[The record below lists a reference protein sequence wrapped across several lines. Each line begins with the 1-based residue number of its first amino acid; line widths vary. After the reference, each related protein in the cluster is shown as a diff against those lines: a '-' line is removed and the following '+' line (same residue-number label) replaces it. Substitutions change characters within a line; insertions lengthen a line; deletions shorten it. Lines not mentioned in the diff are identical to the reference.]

1 MHCIP
6 KTNKVTDML
15 EVEKQYKLG
24 LQGCD
29 CMQNIPYPS
38 QTAKPEKFASSQNLL
53 KYVFIIC
60 LTTLPAAQAI

>member
-6 KTNKVTDML
+6 KTNKVTDIL

-29 CMQNIPYPS
+29 CMYNIP
-38 QTAKPEKFASSQNLL
+38 
-53 KYVFIIC
+53 
-60 LTTLPAAQAI
+60 